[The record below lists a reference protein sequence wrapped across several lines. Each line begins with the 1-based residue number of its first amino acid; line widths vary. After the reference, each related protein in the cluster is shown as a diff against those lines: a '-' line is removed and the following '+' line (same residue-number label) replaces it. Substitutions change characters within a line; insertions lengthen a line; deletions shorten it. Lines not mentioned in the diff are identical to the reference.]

1 MTEYDVQISGD
12 KESLAF
18 AASDLIAQIIESTL
32 KTKSRVK
39 INYQNFRKGEI
50 KKAKIDNSKAISL
63 IKFSASQS
71 FEEGLKKT
79 WEWFNSY
86 KKNFFK

>member
-1 MTEYDVQISGD
+1 MNSNYNGVINLGAGKSYNL
-12 KESLAF
+12 KY
-18 AASDLIAQIIESTL
+18 LIKKIKKI
-32 KTKSRVK
+32 TKSRVK

-79 WEWFNSY
+79 WEWFNSC